1 MPAKN
6 GPFHLLFAAP
16 VSSGSVFE
24 PRQRPLNLLHAV
36 VGIVLRS
43 RTGIY
48 PPHGHYPREN
58 DDSPVNFAVPYF
70 QKEKNTP
77 SETMLETS
85 WRSMTYSPMRRP
97 VKPLAADS
105 DHG

>member
-43 RTGIY
+43 RTGY
-48 PPHGHYPREN
+48 
-58 DDSPVNFAVPYF
+58 
-70 QKEKNTP
+70 T
-77 SETMLETS
+77 L
-85 WRSMTYSPMRRP
+85 PMAIFLG
-97 VKPLAADS
+97 KMMI
-105 DHG
+105 HQ